1 MLGVFRNAGR
11 CVALILLSGALAF
24 SQTASVSGTVVDS
37 SQAAVPD
44 AKITATNLAT
54 NLERSTQTATSG
66 AYSLPN
72 LAPGKYTITIEKAGF
87 ATARFEGVE
96 LTVAQIQTLNV
107 TLEVGTV
114 NATIDVSGETVTPIE
129 LETAQISN
137 VVDQKRIVDL
147 PLIVRDPYSLILLAP
162 GVVQTNSGLGGF
174 SVNGSR
180 ERNNNFLLDGADNND
195 TSVPGIPGGL
205 ISLNPESTQEFRVIT
220 NNFLPEFG
228 RNTGAIVDVI
238 TRSGTNDL
246 HGDAYWFGRY
256 NAMAARDY
264 FNTTPNPQDPFER
277 NQFGWSLGGPVIK
290 NRTFFFVNNEYQRF
304 NTTLR
309 ESTVVPTA
317 AFKTGKFTF
326 DGFNVN
332 LADANSPNN
341 AQQIPLDPT
350 VQKLLALLPNPNG
363 ESVDDVRGIYRFP
376 SSSRQHFNAVN
387 FKVDQRITD
396 KHNLFLRYSYN
407 GFTDPDPFHDEFIQG
422 LGATGTDQ
430 QTHSLAA
437 GLVSALRPT
446 LVNEFRFGVNRV
458 ADIFSCGNRT
468 AFDSLSTLDP
478 FGNGSDY
485 AISGIAT
492 VGCAALGDTN
502 AQFRKTGTWLVND
515 SIAVIKS
522 SHSFK
527 FGGEFRNVF
536 ENGDNAFGSRTYD
549 SFNGYT
555 TFGVPIANLDPNNP
569 CDPNTGNNCGGRQ
582 FQDMA
587 SGLLGLVDFQSQ
599 YQYFDKSGNRRAL
612 DFLKFRQHEY
622 GVYAQDSWKI
632 RSNLTLSYGLRYQFN
647 GVPFEVNNNLSN
659 LFANPQGAAP
669 FTFSIVGPGT
679 GKLLYNNDPHNFEPR
694 VGLSWDPFKNG
705 KTAFRAG
712 YGIFHDRIFGNL
724 FGNARTNP
732 PFVQQVQNFPGDI
745 LANVPTPATVP
756 TSPTV
761 TDGAFLSPTLFAPN
775 LKIPYSQNWNAGI
788 QRELPLALTLEANYV
803 GSKGTRELRA
813 INSNQPLPALVN
825 ALIAQGTSPDLLQS
839 TALYVQYPTT
849 LNTALYEPGTNE
861 SVGNSTYNS
870 LQFKVTRKFVHGVE
884 IQGAYTW
891 AHAID
896 DASDPLVAAAGN
908 RNFPRNSF
916 NLHEERGQADFDVR
930 QRLSVNYIM
939 ELPFGKGRAYL
950 HEGAMGRILEGW
962 QFAGITTVQD
972 GLPYDIFGN
981 RDSEH
986 TALSS
991 RASLVG
997 SPAIPAGS
1005 DRTQTG
1011 PPVSAFALAA
1021 FGGPGNLG
1029 RNTFVGPGLANWDLV
1044 LSKTQS
1050 LTEHVRLQFRFE
1062 FYNLFNRVEF
1072 TQPGNLI
1079 YDPGT
1084 FGLSTGTGTRP
1095 DGTSSNRQIQV
1106 AMKLHF

>member
-1 MLGVFRNAGR
+1 MFAMCKSELRR
-11 CVALILLSGALAF
+11 VALILLSGGLAF
-24 SQTASVSGTVVDS
+24 AQTASVVGTVLDS
-37 SQAAVPD
+37 SGAAVPD
-44 AKITATNLAT
+44 AKVTATFTAT
-54 NLERSTQTATSG
+54 NLERSTQTAASG

-72 LAPGKYTITIEKAGF
+72 LTPGKYTIVIEKAGF
-87 ATARFEGVE
+87 ATAKFEGVE

-107 TLEVGTV
+107 TLEVGAVTESV
-114 NATIDVSGETVTPIE
+114 EVSGETVTPIE
-129 LETAQISN
+129 LENAQISN
-137 VVDQKRIVDL
+137 IVDQKRIVDL
-147 PLIVRDPYSLILLAP
+147 PLILRDPYSLILLSP
-162 GVVQTNSGLGGF
+162 GVIMTNSGLGGF

-205 ISLNPESTQEFRVIT
+205 VSLNPESTQEFRVIT

-238 TRSGTNDL
+238 TRSGTNEF

-256 NAMAARDY
+256 NALAARDY
-264 FNTTPNPQDPFER
+264 FNTKPEPQDPFER

-304 NTTLR
+304 NTTLT
-309 ESTVVPTA
+309 ESAVVPTA
-317 AFKTGKFTF
+317 AFKTGQFTF

-332 LADANSPNN
+332 LADPNSPNN
-341 AQQIPLDPT
+341 VQHVPLDPT
-350 VQKLLALLPNPNG
+350 VQKLLALLPDPNG
-363 ESVDDVRGIYRFP
+363 EAVDDVRGIYRFP
-376 SSSRQHFNAVN
+376 SSSRQAFNAVN
-387 FKVDQRITD
+387 FKLDQRITD

-407 GFTDPDPFHDEFIQG
+407 GFNDPDAFHDEFIQG
-422 LGATGTDQ
+422 LGATGTNQ
-430 QTHSLAA
+430 QTHSLAS
-437 GLVSALRPT
+437 GLVSTLRPT
-446 LVNEFRFGVNRV
+446 LVNEFRASVNRI
-458 ADIFSCGNRT
+458 ADIFECGNRS
-468 AFDSLSTLDP
+468 AFDSLSTPDP
-478 FGNGSDY
+478 FGNSTDY
-485 AISGIAT
+485 FISGIPAI
-492 VGCAALGDTN
+492 GCAGLGDTN

-515 SIAVIKS
+515 SISVIKG

-527 FGGEFRNVF
+527 FGGEFRKVF
-536 ENGDNAFGSRTYD
+536 ENGYNAFGSRTQD
-549 SFNGYT
+549 SFNMFT
-555 TFGVPIANLDPNNP
+555 TFGLPIVNLDPNNP
-569 CDPNTGNNCGGRQ
+569 CDPNTGNNCGGIQ
-582 FQDMA
+582 FQNMA
-587 SGLLGLVDFQSQ
+587 SGLLGIVDAQSQ
-599 YQYFDKSGNRRAL
+599 TQYFDKNGNRRAL
-612 DFLKFRQHEY
+612 DYLDFRQHEY

-632 RSNLTLSYGLRYQFN
+632 RSNLTLTYGLRYQFN

-659 LFANPQGAAP
+659 LFANTQGPAP

-679 GKLLYNNDPHNFEPR
+679 HKLLYNNDTHNFEPR
-694 VGLSWDPFKNG
+694 VGISWDPFKNG

-724 FGNARTNP
+724 FGNTRTNP
-732 PFVQQVQNFPGDI
+732 PFSQFVENFPGNT
-745 LANVPTPATVP
+745 LPSVPTPATVA

-761 TDGAFLSPTLFAPN
+761 TDGAFNEPTLFDPN
-775 LKIPYSQNWNAGI
+775 FKIPYSQNWNVGI

-803 GSKGTRELRA
+803 ASKGTRELRV
-813 INSNQPLPALVN
+813 INGNQPLPALVN
-825 ALIAQGTSPDLLQS
+825 ALIAQGVSPDLLQS

-849 LNTALYEPGTNE
+849 LNTALYEPGINE

-870 LQFKVTRKFVHGVE
+870 LQLKVTRKFVHGVE

-916 NLHEERGQADFDVR
+916 DLHEERGQADFDVR

-962 QFAGITTVQD
+962 QIAGITTVQD
-972 GLPYDIFGN
+972 GLPYDIFGD

-986 TALSS
+986 TALSA

-997 SPAIPAGS
+997 NPAIPAGS
-1005 DRTQTG
+1005 ERTQTG
-1011 PPVSAFALAA
+1011 PPVTAFALAA

-1029 RNTFVGPGLANWDLV
+1029 RNTFVGPGIANWDVV

-1050 LTEHVRLQFRFE
+1050 LTERVHLQLRFE

-1072 TQPGNLI
+1072 TQPDNLI
-1079 YDPGT
+1079 QDTGS
-1084 FGLSTGTGTRP
+1084 FGLSTGTVTRA
-1095 DGTSSNRQIQV
+1095 DGTSSNRQIQL
-1106 AMKLHF
+1106 ALKLHF